1 MFTTERQKLIEA
13 YILEHGSVTVQELSD
28 KFQVSSVTVRKD
40 LSELEKSAS
49 IQRMHGGAVPRY
61 KSAQEDHF
69 QTLTDRCRDEKY
81 AIGKK
86 ALSLVEDGDT
96 IMLDA
101 STTGQVFASVLADA
115 GLTGL
120 TVITTSVFTAQTLMA
135 GGIRV
140 ITVGGEMNL
149 NIGAAEGPIATGQIS
164 DLHADKGFIGV
175 NGIDRQFGFSVDSLQ
190 EAAIKRSICTSSR
203 KTFVLADYTK
213 FNRRYMA
220 KIYGIEDGAIRG
232 LITDRQHENIDYG
245 FLKNKIK
252 LIFAD

>member
-1 MFTTERQKLIEA
+1 MFTSERQKLIEA

-40 LSELEKSAS
+40 LNELEKSAS

-61 KSAQEDHF
+61 KSAQEERF
-69 QTLTDRCRDEKY
+69 QTLTDRCREEKL

-101 STTGQVFASVLADA
+101 STTAQVFASVLADS

-120 TVITTSVFTAQTLMA
+120 TVITTSVFTAQTLMT

-149 NIGAAEGPIATGQIS
+149 NIGAAEGPIAIGQIS
-164 DLHADKGFIGV
+164 SLHADKGFIGV

-190 EAAIKRSICTSSR
+190 EAAIKRSICASSR
-203 KTFVLADYTK
+203 RTFVLADYTK

-220 KIYGIEDGAIRG
+220 KIYGIEEGAVRG
-232 LITDRQHENIDYG
+232 LITDWQHENIDYG
-245 FLKNKIK
+245 FLKNRIK
-252 LIFAD
+252 LLFAD

>member
-1 MFTTERQKLIEA
+1 
-13 YILEHGSVTVQELSD
+13 
-28 KFQVSSVTVRKD
+28 
-40 LSELEKSAS
+40 
-49 IQRMHGGAVPRY
+49 
-61 KSAQEDHF
+61 
-69 QTLTDRCRDEKY
+69 
-81 AIGKK
+81 
-86 ALSLVEDGDT
+86 
-96 IMLDA
+96 MLDA

>member
-86 ALSLVEDGDT
+86 ALSLVENGDT

-140 ITVGGEMNL
+140 ITVGGEMRSSAVSAPVHGGLSFLQTIRNS
-149 NIGAAEGPIATGQIS
+149 T
-164 DLHADKGFIGV
+164 ADIW
-175 NGIDRQFGFSVDSLQ
+175 
-190 EAAIKRSICTSSR
+190 
-203 KTFVLADYTK
+203 
-213 FNRRYMA
+213 RRYTGS
-220 KIYGIEDGAIRG
+220 KTGPY
-232 LITDRQHENIDYG
+232 
-245 FLKNKIK
+245 
-252 LIFAD
+252 AD